1 MWPFKKR
8 SSSDTFLKLLPQIEQ
23 LVAERWVYFSNTLVF
38 KEGVPLKERFL
49 MFLQPMEEG
58 IKMSFP
64 QLRDSPQN
72 LLMLAVA
79 RGVVRSGTVS
89 KVDLAASLN
98 FPIEVLE

>member
-8 SSSDTFLKLLPQIEQ
+8 SSSDTFMKLLPQIEEI
-23 LVAERWVYFSNTLVF
+23 VAERWVYFTNTLVF
-38 KEGVPLKERFL
+38 KEGVPLEKRFL

-58 IKMSFP
+58 IKISFP
-64 QLRDSPQN
+64 QLRDSPEAV
-72 LLMLAVA
+72 LLLAVA

-89 KVDLAASLN
+89 KADLAASLN